1 MQNKFQRREIGKE
14 IYFSRITDPRFKLN
28 LISVRFLAPISEE
41 TASENAVVSRIL
53 TKSCRKYPS
62 FAILNNKLSALYAA
76 KLGCHLSKFG
86 DAQSVGITVSCID
99 NKYALENEDVNGE
112 AADIL
117 IDCLFDPLLENG
129 VFNEK
134 TTSLERQVLIDDI
147 EAELNDKQAYASH
160 KADEIMCKGEPAAVR
175 SLGSVKQA
183 KLITA
188 KSAYNAY
195 QRLLTHCRIEII
207 CVGCSDFEASQKK
220 LAEAFTKL
228 KRDEIFPC
236 GSQYSPLKEAVAMVT
251 EKMSVTQSKLVLGF
265 KTDCKNIP
273 ALQMM
278 SAIYGGTTTS
288 KLFLNVREKMSLCY
302 YCWSSIS
309 RTKGLMTVSSGVENE
324 NLETAKNEIIAQ
336 LDAMKKGDFTDEDIQ
351 HAKMYRRNLI
361 KTVNDGIS
369 SMEAWYFTG
378 IYNDDI
384 KTPEQ
389 SVEAEEKVTRE
400 DIIEAA
406 KSVKLDTVYILTS
419 NDEEK
424 ED

>member
-1 MQNKFQRREIGKE
+1 MQNKFQRREIGKG

-41 TASENAVVSRIL
+41 TASENAVVGGIL
-53 TKSCRKYPS
+53 TKSCRKYPT
-62 FAILNNKLSALYAA
+62 FAILNNKLSSLYAA
-76 KLGCHLSKFG
+76 KLGCRLSKVG
-86 DAQSVGITVSCID
+86 DAQSVAISVACID
-99 NKYALENEDVNGE
+99 NKYALENENVNDE
-112 AADIL
+112 AADML
-117 IDCLFDPLLENG
+117 MDCLFDPLLENG
-129 VFNEK
+129 VFAEK
-134 TTSLERQVLIDDI
+134 TTALERQELIDDI
-147 EAELNDKQAYASH
+147 EAELNDKQAYANH
-160 KADEIMCKGEPAAVR
+160 KADEIMYKGEPAAVR

-183 KLITA
+183 KMITA

-220 LAEAFTKL
+220 LAEAFAKL
-228 KRDEIFPC
+228 KREEIFPC
-236 GSQYSPLKEAVAMVT
+236 GSKYSPLKEAEALVT
-251 EKMSVTQSKLVLGF
+251 EKLSVTQSKLVLGF

-273 ALQMM
+273 ALQLM

-302 YCWSSIS
+302 YCWSAVS
-309 RTKGLMTVSSGVENE
+309 RTKGALTVASGVENE

-336 LDAMKKGDFTDEDIQ
+336 LEAMKNGDFTDEDIEY
-351 HAKMYRRNLI
+351 AKMYRRNHL
-361 KTVNDGIS
+361 KTFNDGIS
-369 SMEAWYFTG
+369 SMEAWYFAG

-384 KTPEQ
+384 KTPED
-389 SVEAEEKVTRE
+389 AIEEDMKVTRE
-400 DIIEAA
+400 EIVEAA

-419 NDEEK
+419 DDEKK

>member
-1 MQNKFQRREIGKE
+1 MQNKFQRREIGKD

-62 FAILNNKLSALYAA
+62 FAILNNKLSSLYAA
-76 KLGCHLSKFG
+76 RLGCHLSKLG
-86 DAQSVGITVSCID
+86 DAQSIGITVSCID
-99 NKYALENEDVNGE
+99 NKYALENENVNEE

-129 VFNEK
+129 VFTEK
-134 TTSLERQVLIDDI
+134 TTSLERQSLIDDI

-160 KADEIMCKGEPAAVR
+160 KAEEIMFKGEPAAVR
-175 SLGSVKQA
+175 SLGSVKHA

-220 LAEAFTKL
+220 LTEAFARL
-228 KRDEIFPC
+228 NRDEIFPC
-236 GSQYSPLKEAVAMVT
+236 GSKYSPLKDAEELVT
-251 EKMSVTQSKLVLGF
+251 EKLSVTQSKLVLGF
-265 KTDCKNIP
+265 KTDCRNIP
-273 ALQMM
+273 ALQIM

-302 YCWSSIS
+302 YCWSSVS
-309 RTKGLMTVSSGVENE
+309 RIKGSLTVASGVENE

-336 LDAMKKGDFTDEDIQ
+336 LEAVKNGDFTDEDIEY
-351 HAKMYRRNLI
+351 AKMYRRNHL
-361 KTVNDGIS
+361 KTFNDSIS

-384 KTPEQ
+384 KTPEEA
-389 SVEAEEKVTRE
+389 VEEDEKVTRKE
-400 DIIEAA
+400 IIEAA
-406 KSVKLDTVYILTS
+406 KSVKLDSVYILTS
-419 NDEEK
+419 DDK